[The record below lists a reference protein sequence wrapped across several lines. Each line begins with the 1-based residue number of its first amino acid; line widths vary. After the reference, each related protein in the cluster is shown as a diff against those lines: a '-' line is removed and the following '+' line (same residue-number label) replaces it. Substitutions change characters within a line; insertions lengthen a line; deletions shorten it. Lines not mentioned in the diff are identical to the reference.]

1 MSANTQHQWW
11 FEKPTLE
18 GRPQSAILI
27 ALQRRNQKPED
38 VEDHLRELAFLTRTL
53 GLQVVDTVVQRRLY
67 PHPRT
72 FIGPGKLKEI
82 SALAKQY
89 NVGYLIFDDDLT
101 PAQIHHIEKESGI
114 PALDRTDVI
123 LMIFDR
129 HARTNQARLQV
140 QLARLQHMLPRLKRM
155 WTHLERQRG
164 GIGHRGGAGEREIEK
179 DRRIIKNKIAQL
191 RRKLKEIEKQGEVR
205 RRRRQEMVR
214 VAMVGYTNVG
224 KTTLMNLLAH
234 ENLLAEN
241 KLFATLD
248 TTVRRVVIDNVPF
261 LLSDTVGFIRKLPH
275 ELVESFKNT
284 LAEAREADI
293 ILHVIDVSHPSYKEQ
308 IRTVNR
314 TLKQVGVVNKP
325 TIYVFNKVDIL
336 MKQKDFDLQE
346 IERQYSLDVDE
357 PQIFISATK
366 NINID
371 LLKKTILHEVIKQYK
386 EKYPHLVPRIGLEAK
401 TLQST
406 EKTQQEN
413 VCSGEN
419 LLGQRDADNGFT
431 AQMNQ
436 REINPKE
443 LQSYT
448 SNQFGSEKS

>member
-1 MSANTQHQWW
+1 MSTNTQHQWW
-11 FEKPTLE
+11 FEEPSLE
-18 GRPQSAILI
+18 GRPQSAILV
-27 ALQRRNQKPED
+27 ALQRRNQKPEE
-38 VEDHLRELAFLTRTL
+38 VEEHLRELAFLTKTL
-53 GLQVVDTVVQRRLY
+53 GLQVVDTVVQRRPY

-123 LMIFDR
+123 LMIFAR

-191 RRKLKEIEKQGEVR
+191 RKKLKEIEKQGEVR

-308 IRTVNR
+308 IKTVNR

-336 MKQKDFDLQE
+336 MKQKDLDLQE

-357 PQIFISATK
+357 PQIFISATEG
-366 NINID
+366 INID
-371 LLKKTILHEVIKQYK
+371 KLKKTILREVIKQYK
-386 EKYPHLVPRIGLEAK
+386 EKYPHLVPRIGLDSKALKALEEQTQDAK
-401 TLQST
+401 EPEDLSVS
-406 EKTQQEN
+406 QQAQE
-413 VCSGEN
+413 
-419 LLGQRDADNGFT
+419 DNGF
-431 AQMNQ
+431 ASESSGKIEI
-436 REINPKE
+436 REVSVDRTNI
-443 LQSYT
+443 YT
-448 SNQFGSEKS
+448 EK